1 MKKLLLA
8 STALVLSAGI
18 AAADVTVGGSARLGV
33 VTPFDDVE
41 TTDVDENEELF
52 FTSRIRISFAASG
65 ETDGG
70 LTFGGSIRADNAAGG
85 NNGDAGDAEDGAGDV
100 GRQVDGSVFIS
111 GAFGRLSMGDVS
123 GAAEAAV
130 GDLAGV
136 GLTGLGDNNE
146 NTYLSNRGGIARSA
160 MRYDYTTGAFGFH
173 VSSDNP
179 GSNDTLAYSVA
190 VTYNSDT
197 IDAGLGY
204 ESREDVGDHV
214 IAGVSAT
221 FGAAAVKATY
231 GTFTQAD
238 TPVAGAPADFDQY
251 GISLVYTIDALA
263 LTGYYRTVDS
273 TTQSDFYGI
282 GATYSLGG
290 GASLAGGYAVRDLE
304 GVDSEG
310 AFDFGINLTF

>member
-18 AAADVTVGGSARLGV
+18 AAADVTVGGSGRMGIIS
-33 VTPFDDVE
+33 PFDNAA
-41 TTDVDENEELF
+41 TAADESELGF
-52 FTSRIRISFAASG
+52 VSRIRITFAASG

-70 LTFGGSIRADNAAGG
+70 LTFGGSIRADNSGGG
-85 NNGDAGDAEDGAGDV
+85 NDGDAGRASSQQTA
-100 GRQVDGSVFIS
+100 GSVFIS

-136 GLTGLGDNNE
+136 GLTGLGDSNE
-146 NTYLSNRGGIARSA
+146 NIYLSNAGNAARSA

-173 VSSDNP
+173 VSADNP
-179 GSNDTLAYSVA
+179 YLNDTQAYSVA

-204 ESREDVGDHV
+204 ETQEDVGDHL
-214 IAGVSAT
+214 IAGVSAS

-231 GTFTQAD
+231 GTFDAETGG
-238 TPVAGAPADFDQY
+238 PIADFDQY
-251 GISLVYTIDALA
+251 GLSLVYTLDALA
-263 LTGYYRTVDS
+263 LTGYYRTVDGA
-273 TTQSDFYGI
+273 TQSDFYGI
-282 GATYSLGG
+282 GATYDLGG
-290 GASLAGGYAVRDLE
+290 GASLAGGYAVQDLE
-304 GVDSEG
+304 GADSEG
-310 AFDFGINLTF
+310 SYDFGINFTF

>member
-18 AAADVTVGGSARLGV
+18 AAADVTVGGSGRMGVLSGFDNPATATDESELG
-33 VTPFDDVE
+33 
-41 TTDVDENEELF
+41 
-52 FTSRIRISFAASG
+52 FTSRIRITFAASG

-70 LTFGGSIRADNAAGG
+70 LTFGGSIRADNSGGG
-85 NNGDAGDAEDGAGDV
+85 NAGTA
-100 GRQVDGSVFIS
+100 GSVFIS

-136 GLTGLGDNNE
+136 GLTGLGDANE
-146 NTYLSNRGGIARSA
+146 NVYLGNNQDAPGYDARSA

-173 VSSDNP
+173 ISADNP
-179 GSNDTLAYSVA
+179 ADDGAPENANQAYSIA

-204 ESREDVGDHV
+204 EDQEDVGNHI

-221 FGAAAVKATY
+221 FGAATVKGTY
-231 GTFTQAD
+231 GTFTGDAA
-238 TPVAGAPADFDQY
+238 VGDFDQY
-251 GISLVYTIDALA
+251 GVSLVYTIDALA
-263 LTGYYRTVDS
+263 LTGYYRVQDADAGAPVAS
-273 TTQSDFYGI
+273 GDFYGI
-282 GATYSLGG
+282 GATYDLGG
-290 GASLAGGYAVRDLE
+290 GANLAGGYAVRDIE
-304 GVDSEG
+304 GADSEG
-310 AFDFGINLTF
+310 SYDFGISFTF